1 MKVFIVEDDP
11 IIVEG
16 LDIAL
21 SQEKYEVDS
30 FGCMKDALEVIAK
43 EEGEVHYDVCLLD
56 VNLPDGDGYQICK
69 AIRAK
74 SDVPIIF
81 LTACD
86 DEIHT
91 VLALEQGADDYIA
104 KPFRI
109 RELIARIKAVL
120 RRSGRN
126 INGDVANVTGGSGGV
141 SGASGVS
148 GIAGTVDGAPVTLE
162 NRVTGASESTEVQK
176 ISETQGSSGVTGSI
190 DPTTTSIDKIIIGKN
205 ELNIQTGKVMREG
218 EEIFLSAV
226 EYRLLLIFARN
237 RGRLLTRQQIL
248 NDMWDSAGDFVNDN
262 TLTVYVR
269 RLRKKLEQEEDAPVI
284 QTVRGIGYRMD

>member
-1 MKVFIVEDDP
+1 MRVFIVEDDP

-16 LDIAL
+16 LKIAL
-21 SQEKYEVDS
+21 AQENFEVDS
-30 FGCMKDALEVIAK
+30 FGTMTDAINAVN
-43 EEGEVHYDVCLLD
+43 GEAHYDVCLLD

-69 AIRAK
+69 AIRDK
-74 SDVPIIF
+74 SDVPILF

-109 RELIARIKAVL
+109 RELIARIKAIM
-120 RRSGRN
+120 RRTGRSAALN
-126 INGDVANVTGGSGGV
+126 QSTDEQAAAAEPQANP
-141 SGASGVS
+141 
-148 GIAGTVDGAPVTLE
+148 D
-162 NRVTGASESTEVQK
+162 
-176 ISETQGSSGVTGSI
+176 
-190 DPTTTSIDKIIIGKN
+190 IIKVGRN
-205 ELNIQTGKVMREG
+205 ELNIKSGKVKRDG

-226 EYRLLLIFARN
+226 EYRLLLTFARS
-237 RGRLLTRQQIL
+237 RGQLLTRQQIL

-269 RLRKKLEQEEDAPVI
+269 RLRKKLEQEGDEPVI

>member
-16 LDIAL
+16 LKIAL
-21 SQEKYEVDS
+21 AQENYEVES
-30 FGCMKDALEVIAK
+30 YGNMTDAINMIKGGA
-43 EEGEVHYDVCLLD
+43 HYDVCLLD
-56 VNLPDGDGYQICK
+56 VNLPDGDGYQVCK
-69 AIRAK
+69 AIRES

-91 VLALEQGADDYIA
+91 VLALEQGADDYIS

-109 RELIARIKAVL
+109 RELIARIKAIM
-120 RRSGRN
+120 RRSGRSAMPQ
-126 INGDVANVTGGSGGV
+126 DT
-141 SGASGVS
+141 
-148 GIAGTVDGAPVTLE
+148 DGQE
-162 NRVTGASESTEVQK
+162 NSNQ
-176 ISETQGSSGVTGSI
+176 TQQT
-190 DPTTTSIDKIIIGKN
+190 DPDIIQIGRC
-205 ELNIQTGKVMREG
+205 ELDIKSGKVKRDG

-226 EYRLLLIFARN
+226 EYRLLLTFARSK
-237 RGRLLTRQQIL
+237 GQLLTRQQIL

-269 RLRKKLEQEEDAPVI
+269 RLRKKLEQDGDEPVI